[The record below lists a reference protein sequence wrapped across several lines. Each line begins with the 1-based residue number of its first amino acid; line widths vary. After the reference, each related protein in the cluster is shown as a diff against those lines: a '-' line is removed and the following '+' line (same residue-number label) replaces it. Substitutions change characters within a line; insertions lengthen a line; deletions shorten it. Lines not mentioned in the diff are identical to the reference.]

1 MIEAIRNYLRAR
13 TRKRLRSPRE
23 TGLVPLGQIRSAVVL
38 IDADDPS
45 FDACKRAVD
54 AFLRDRGIK
63 GQLIYLDLRKIGKQE
78 ILTTSITHTILRRD
92 LNGYGRPAAAK
103 LELVREGEPDL
114 LLCLSRRDDFPVECL
129 AAHCPASFKVGRRQL
144 PGPLFDLVVSDGPD
158 TGADQARAFTEMIR
172 FLDTIQ

>member
-1 MIEAIRNYLRAR
+1 MIEAVRNFFRAR
-13 TRKRLRSPRE
+13 TRKRLRSPQE
-23 TGLVPLGQIRSAVVL
+23 TGILPLGQIRSAVVL
-38 IDADDPS
+38 IDADDPG

-54 AFLRDRGIK
+54 AFFRDRGIK

-129 AAHCPASFKVGRRQL
+129 AAYCPARFKVGRRQFQ
-144 PGPLFDLVVSDGPD
+144 GHLFDLVVSDGPD
-158 TGADQARAFTEMIR
+158 TGADAVRAFTEILR
-172 FLDTIQ
+172 FLDKIQ